1 MRSAIKPIIIRNLG
15 WRTHA
20 QTHFHTLVGFRF
32 CYIRWA
38 YFEFQLLLFDFL
50 LPSKG
55 PQNLNIINTDYKKLF
70 LSTSFLYFFLIEES
84 PFQIK
89 RTPCHL
95 KLFLDFRLFENFLN
109 IPYLVALTVVGGTSF
124 IAYKVYQESQPV
136 DQIKQSPYFPNGQPK
151 NLLSF

>member
-55 PQNLNIINTDYKKLF
+55 PQNLNIINTDYKKKLF
-70 LSTSFLYFFLIEES
+70 LSTSFSLLLSYRRITFSNKKNTMSSKTVPRFPIIRKFFKYTLS
-84 PFQIK
+84 G
-89 RTPCHL
+89 
-95 KLFLDFRLFENFLN
+95 
-109 IPYLVALTVVGGTSF
+109 VALTVVGGTSF

-136 DQIKQSPYFPNGQPK
+136 DQIKQSRR
-151 NLLSF
+151 

>member
-1 MRSAIKPIIIRNLG
+1 MKSSNFLFYPTKRSSDIKITIDFFFSVIMRSAIKPIIIRNLG

-70 LSTSFLYFFLIEES
+70 LSTSFSLLLSYRRITFSNKKNTMSSKTVPRFPI
-84 PFQIK
+84 IRK
-89 RTPCHL
+89 
-95 KLFLDFRLFENFLN
+95 FLN
-109 IPYLVALTVVGGTSF
+109 IPYLVWH
-124 IAYKVYQESQPV
+124 
-136 DQIKQSPYFPNGQPK
+136 
-151 NLLSF
+151 